1 MCVRVSSFL
10 PWEKAIMKDDSE
22 LNIRKTQHLS
32 SQEVYDSM
40 MPTTVMFYF

>member
-1 MCVRVSSFL
+1 
-10 PWEKAIMKDDSE
+10 MKDDSE
-22 LNIRKTQHLS
+22 LNIRKTQHL